1 MTGYTYM
8 EIMRLKV
15 QKNTISLVSYIIEKL
30 WSFRIQTFKLRTIL
44 IMYTSMQN
52 LKLNAKIIIKYRSL
66 KSYDYAEFVSHAG
79 KQI

>member
-30 WSFRIQTFKLRTIL
+30 WSFRIQNCKLRQIL
-44 IMYTSMQN
+44 IIYTSMQN
-52 LKLNAKIIIKYRSL
+52 LKLKAKINIKS
-66 KSYDYAEFVSHAG
+66 SVIDH
-79 KQI
+79 